1 MAQLNDFGY
10 LDAVTRAFDL
20 NNDLSAPLLTR
31 PRRTRVLDKLTE
43 RVSEQ
48 VLSFLNASV
57 LVQACRSMP
66 PLPPAAL
73 FKALHDTDWS
83 ENAIHRVITTQEWRK
98 LPFDDLN
105 TISPCMFND
114 EAFLKVWLDAMLKN
128 LCDPACAGVMRSVIE
143 SCPELDFSSETPE
156 SDRGG
161 ER

>member
-1 MAQLNDFGY
+1 MLNDRNSLANEYETNDGK
-10 LDAVTRAFDL
+10 FDEVRCR
-20 NNDLSAPLLTR
+20 LLRLALLRGTN
-31 PRRTRVLDKLTE
+31 
-43 RVSEQ
+43 EQ
-48 VLSFLNASV
+48 VKKVLSLLNASV
-57 LVQACRSMP
+57 LVRTCRSMP